1 MKNYAIKYVHLF
13 VNEIVDVLR
22 NANSQTTFRSGLAG
36 HEWWIQY
43 DSTTETDYI
52 QQIKMR
58 FPQGIVTN
66 SDMNITQRDVTIST
80 DKFRKI

>member
-13 VNEIVDVLR
+13 VNQIVHVLQ

-43 DSTTETDYI
+43 DSTTETDCI
-52 QQIKMR
+52 QQIKMI
-58 FPQGIVTN
+58 FPREIVTN
-66 SDMNITQRDVTIST
+66 QDMNITQRDVTIST
-80 DKFRKI
+80 DKFRKF